1 MNLFIFTHA
10 LSKTPLQVFI
20 ITIPGRRNLPI
31 FHKERFLKIYFL
43 QQKGEHYGAE
53 KMTKIK
59 LAGVLV
65 TGFDK
70 FHHFCNLYIT
80 GSCFAVS

>member
-43 QQKGEHYGAE
+43 QQKEGALWSW
-53 KMTKIK
+53 K
-59 LAGVLV
+59 
-65 TGFDK
+65 DDQ
-70 FHHFCNLYIT
+70 N
-80 GSCFAVS
+80 